1 MSRSPSHSFQAMFG
15 ASFTETGPGLGAIIT
30 TSSKHLQRCL
40 VFIAGKRDGRGLV
53 KAQTISDGERGAA
66 RGSRA
71 AKIVILIKTAREFS
85 KPVPPQQDG
94 D

>member
-15 ASFTETGPGLGAIIT
+15 ASFTETGPGLSAIIT

-53 KAQTISDGERGAA
+53 KEQTISDGERGAA
-66 RGSRA
+66 RGSSA
-71 AKIVILIKTAREFS
+71 MKIVILIKTAREFS